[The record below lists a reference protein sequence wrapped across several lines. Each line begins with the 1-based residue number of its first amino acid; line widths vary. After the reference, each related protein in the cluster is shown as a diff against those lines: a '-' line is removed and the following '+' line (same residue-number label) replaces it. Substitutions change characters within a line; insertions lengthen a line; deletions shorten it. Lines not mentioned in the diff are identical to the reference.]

1 MPPVSGIPCAE
12 MEREDSELST
22 RAHYFLFYRCNG
34 TSRSRVLLPE
44 LSDHDR
50 VYLSGEPR
58 SALPEGALAQSLITV
73 TEN

>member
-1 MPPVSGIPCAE
+1 MSGIPCAE
-12 MEREDSELST
+12 MERADSELST
-22 RAHYFLFYRCNG
+22 RAHYSLLLYRCNG
-34 TSRSRVLLPE
+34 TSQSRVLLPE